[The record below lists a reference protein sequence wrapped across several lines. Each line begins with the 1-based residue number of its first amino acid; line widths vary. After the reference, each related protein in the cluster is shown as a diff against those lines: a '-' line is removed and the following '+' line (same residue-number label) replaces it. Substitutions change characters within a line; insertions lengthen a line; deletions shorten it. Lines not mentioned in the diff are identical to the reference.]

1 MKSRHYSAVVLSAFA
16 AALPMLAH
24 AHHAMDNELPGTPLE
39 GLLSGLAH
47 PIVGID
53 HLLFVLAIGATCYYF
68 GQRTGAIAAFLG
80 AALAGT
86 VVHLYRATLPYPD
99 AWVALTLVVLGVL
112 LMRAAPVL
120 RSKAVVGFLALAGIA
135 HGYAY
140 GESIVGAEQTPLF
153 AYLAG
158 YTLMQILVVLAG
170 YGLARVAARKRPSPG
185 VAKAVGGA
193 LSVAGLAFLV
203 IGFAA

>member
-1 MKSRHYSAVVLSAFA
+1 MKARHYNAMAVSACA
-16 AALPMLAH
+16 ATLPMLAH

-53 HLLFVLAIGATCYYF
+53 HLLFVLAIGATCFYF
-68 GQRTGAIAAFLG
+68 GQRAGAVAAFLG

-99 AWVALTLVVLGVL
+99 AWVALSLVVLGVL
-112 LMRAAPVL
+112 IWRAAPML
-120 RSKAVVGFLALAGIA
+120 RSKAVTAFFALAGIA

-158 YTLMQILVVLAG
+158 YTLVQLLVVLAG
-170 YGLARVAARKRPSPG
+170 YALASLADRKHSSPIG
-185 VAKAVGGA
+185 VKAVGGA
-193 LSVAGLAFLV
+193 LSVAGVAFLLL
-203 IGFAA
+203 GFAA

>member
-1 MKSRHYSAVVLSAFA
+1 M
-16 AALPMLAH
+16 LPALAH
-24 AHHAMDNELPGTPLE
+24 AHHAMDNALPATAMQ

-47 PIVGID
+47 PVVGID

-68 GQRTGAIAAFLG
+68 GQRAGAVAAFLG

-86 VVHLYRATLPYPD
+86 IVHLYRATLPYPD
-99 AWVALTLVVLGVL
+99 AWVALSLVVLGVL
-112 LMRAAPVL
+112 VWRAAPL
-120 RSKAVVGFLALAGIA
+120 MRSKAVPAFLALAGVA

-158 YTLMQILVVLAG
+158 YTLVQVVVVLAG
-170 YGLARVAARKRPSPG
+170 YTLARLADRKWPASFGMKAA
-185 VAKAVGGA
+185 GGA
-193 LSVAGLAFLV
+193 LSVAGAAFLFL
-203 IGFAA
+203 GLAA